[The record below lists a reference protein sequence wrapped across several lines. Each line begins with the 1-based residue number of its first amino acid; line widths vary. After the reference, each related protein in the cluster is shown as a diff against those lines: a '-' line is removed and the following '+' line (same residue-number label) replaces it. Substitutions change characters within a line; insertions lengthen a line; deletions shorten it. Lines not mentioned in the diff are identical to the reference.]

1 MFIASRSLCPVR
13 TLLPITLAGLLLL
26 LACPTRAA
34 DAPAALEAAPSD
46 AHLVVIIPSLSG
58 GSEKLAAMNN
68 ALGLD
73 VPELRDVLGRFKT
86 ESGALNGLDDEG
98 ALLIAVPNVSA
109 LTVPGPTKPLLVIAP
124 VTDYEAFIS
133 NYQVVT
139 EEGSDIATLTLP
151 RGQTAYARPIE
162 GYAVLSPV
170 KAAAEA
176 YQPAGGPGAAA
187 MAGKLGAAGGRALA
201 EADAAVYLDLE
212 GMAPVLT
219 PLIDVGLQQANA
231 QAQQMGQMGMDAEA
245 VKSMQAS
252 YAMYAGLAKTVLR
265 DAAGG
270 LMTLGLTPRGNAI
283 TFALQFKPDTPLAQ
297 MFPGGGEGPSRMLT
311 DLPDKPYI
319 FAGAMDARGMDT
331 ALIVEELLKHLPAEE
346 DAGMLKMTR
355 QSLPM
360 LKDVKGWAG
369 AFYAP
374 APGGAMGMFNMLQI
388 AYVDDPAAYMKQTR
402 QQTQQMNGMTMPAG
416 AGGQMTF
423 TTTYQEKAMEIEGT
437 PVDQYSVTMQLP
449 PAMQQS
455 MMPLMM
461 MMGGSGYGGYIAAKD
476 DAVLST
482 TVTDPNLITAGL
494 KAVGAGA
501 GIGADP
507 ALAELRDEALPDA
520 LAMEGYLSLTGIART
535 ANPMMQMFGMPAVN
549 VPADLPPIA
558 FGLGVEDS
566 GLAYRVYVP
575 NATVKFLIDEGKKLQ
590 GNMGGPGQAP
600 PF

>member
-1 MFIASRSLCPVR
+1 MPFAPARF
-13 TLLPITLAGLLLL
+13 GLLGPVIAAVL
-26 LACPTRAA
+26 LALLIARPAPAA
-34 DAPAALEAAPSD
+34 DPTAALEAAPAD
-46 AHLVVIIPSLSG
+46 AHLVLVIPSLSG
-58 GSEKLAAMNN
+58 GSEKLAAMNE

-86 ESGALNGLDDEG
+86 ESGAIHGLDDEG
-98 ALLIAVPNVSA
+98 AMLIVVPNVSA
-109 LTVPGPTKPLLVIAP
+109 LTVPGPTKPLLVLAP
-124 VTDYEAFIS
+124 VTDYQAFIG
-133 NYQVVT
+133 NYEVVT

-151 RGQTAYARPIE
+151 RGQTAYARSVE
-162 GYAVLSPV
+162 GHAVLCPV

-176 YQPAGGPGAAA
+176 YQPAGGEGAAA
-187 MAGKLGAAGGRALA
+187 MAGKLGAAGGRTLA
-201 EADAAVYLDLE
+201 EADAALYLDLE
-212 GMAPVLT
+212 AMAPVLT

-231 QAQQMGQMGMDAEA
+231 QARQMGQMGMDAEA

-252 YAMYAGLAKTVLR
+252 YAMYAGVAKAVLR

-270 LMTLGLTPRGNAI
+270 LMALSLTPRGNAMS
-283 TFALQFKPDTPLAQ
+283 FAVQFKPDTPLAR
-297 MFPGGGEGPSRMLT
+297 MFPGGGDGPTTMLA

-319 FAGAMDARGMDT
+319 FAGAMDAQAMDMG
-331 ALIVEELLKHLPAEE
+331 LIVEELLKHLPAEE
-346 DAGMLKMTR
+346 EAGMLKMTR

-374 APGGAMGMFNMLQI
+374 APGGAMGMFNMLQV
-388 AYVDDPAAYMKQTR
+388 AYVEDAAAYLKQTR
-402 QQTQQMNGMTMPAG
+402 QQTQQMDGMTMPAG
-416 AGGQMTF
+416 VGGQMTF
-423 TTTYQEKAMEIEGT
+423 RTTYQEKAMEIEGT

-449 PAMQQS
+449 PDMQQS
-455 MMPLMM
+455 MTWLLM

-476 DAVLST
+476 NAVIST

-507 ALAELRDEALPDA
+507 ALAELRQDALPEA
-520 LAMEGYLSLTGIART
+520 LAMEGYLSLVGIART

-558 FGLGVEDS
+558 FGLGVENS
-566 GLAYRVYVP
+566 GLAYRMYVP
-575 NATVKFLIDEGKKLQ
+575 NATVKFLIDEGRKLR
-590 GNMGGPGQAP
+590 GNMRGGPGGGAP